1 MVLVQELLGKSW
13 VIGSINMEGRSPF
26 AQTDFFPKHALRLHA
41 NKHHPRVRT
50 IDEYHTRANE
60 TRLGNKAIDRG
71 PYKQKKGVRLGGQ
84 EAGPISLDLLLNFFS
99 LLQLFFPELGT
110 DEKKFWECNAAKKKG
125 RGQGRLPTSNFKQV
139 DA

>member
-1 MVLVQELLGKSW
+1 MSIIHVQTKHDSAIKRSIVDHTSKKRALGW
-13 VIGSINMEGRSPF
+13 E
-26 AQTDFFPKHALRLHA
+26 
-41 NKHHPRVRT
+41 VRRP
-50 IDEYHTRANE
+50 D
-60 TRLGNKAIDRG
+60 
-71 PYKQKKGVRLGGQ
+71 
-84 EAGPISLDLLLNFFS
+84 FFS